1 MKLTH
6 EQLEELKALC
16 IAGNMTNAEL
26 AVHFRVPVN
35 EIYALRSRYKITI
48 PACKALGGKEKQA
61 ERTKRA
67 ASAPADAPKSKI
79 NKAAFVSMLE
89 LVLRHACNDVVAVE
103 LVNQDTVAVEFTSGF
118 RRLVNIE
125 CDSRLAIIKDVVRAV
140 E

>member
-6 EQLEELKALC
+6 EQLEELKVLC

-48 PACKALGGKEKQA
+48 PACKALRCNGKQTEH
-61 ERTKRA
+61 TKRA
-67 ASAPADAPKSKI
+67 ADAPADAPKSKI
-79 NKAAFVSMLE
+79 DKAAFVSMLE
-89 LVLRHACNDVVAVE
+89 LVLRHACDDVMTVE
-103 LVNQDTVAVEFTSGF
+103 LVNQDTVAVEFASGF
-118 RRLVNIE
+118 RQLINIE

>member
-48 PACKALGGKEKQA
+48 QACKAMRCNGEQA

-67 ASAPADAPKSKI
+67 ADALTVAPKSKI

-89 LVLRHACNDVVAVE
+89 LVLRHACDYVVAVE
-103 LVNQDTVAVEFTSGF
+103 LVNQDTVAVEFASGF

>member
-48 PACKALGGKEKQA
+48 PACKALRGKEKQA

-89 LVLRHACNDVVAVE
+89 LVK
-103 LVNQDTVAVEFTSGF
+103 QDTVSVEFTSGF

-125 CDSRLAIIKDVVRAV
+125 CDSRLAIIKDVVRAI